1 MSFGYFCLLQFISGV
16 VKKSLKNKFFFS
28 VFVYFFILI
37 FLSLGTWQIIRLNW
51 KLNLISEIEKN
62 INSKPVSFSGK
73 NLDNFK
79 RVEFDANLNNSKLI
93 FLYSLNEEGK
103 PGFDIINT
111 ISIENNNFLLNRGWI
126 PNDLKNSNFEL
137 FNTNF
142 SGILK
147 KKSNKNY
154 FKPKNDIQNN
164 YWFTLNDDDLLKY
177 TGKKFSNFIIYETN
191 NRSNFPNPKK
201 IGVNISN
208 NHLKYSLTWFSL
220 AISIFLIYLYFRKKN
235 Y

>member
-1 MSFGYFCLLQFISGV
+1 MSFGYFYLLQFISGV

-51 KLNLISEIEKN
+51 KLDLISEIEKN

-73 NLDNFK
+73 NLNNFK
-79 RVEFDANLNNSKLI
+79 RVEFDANLKNSKLI

-126 PNDLKNSNFEL
+126 PNNLKNSNFEL
-137 FNTNF
+137 LNTNF

-147 KKSNKNY
+147 KKIKQKL
-154 FKPKNDIQNN
+154 F
-164 YWFTLNDDDLLKY
+164 
-177 TGKKFSNFIIYETN
+177 
-191 NRSNFPNPKK
+191 
-201 IGVNISN
+201 
-208 NHLKYSLTWFSL
+208 
-220 AISIFLIYLYFRKKN
+220 
-235 Y
+235 